1 MQLSIVTTLYKSSNY
16 VNEFYQRISAEAR
29 KITNDYEIIFVDD
42 GSPDDSLQ
50 KAVALHKEDQ
60 KVKVIELSSNFGHY
74 KAIMTGLK
82 YAKGKY
88 IFLLDSDL
96 EEEPE
101 LLGQFWQELQEDED
115 MDVVYG
121 VQESRKGKIFER
133 WSGQLF
139 WNLFNKISSTKIPSN
154 ITTVRLMK
162 ENYVRAL
169 ISFEERE
176 IFIAG
181 IYYLAGF
188 KQKAIIIKKLS
199 ISKTT
204 YTFKNK
210 INIAIDSIT
219 SFTNFPLRIIFN
231 LGFSIS
237 LLSFFYILWI
247 IYNKLFLN
255 ISMLGWTSLIVSV
268 WFLGGLILI
277 SIGVIGIYISK
288 IFNET
293 KKRPYT
299 IIRNIFD

>member
-1 MQLSIVTTLYKSSNY
+1 
-16 VNEFYQRISAEAR
+16 
-29 KITNDYEIIFVDD
+29 
-42 GSPDDSLQ
+42 
-50 KAVALHKEDQ
+50 
-60 KVKVIELSSNFGHY
+60 
-74 KAIMTGLK
+74 
-82 YAKGKY
+82 
-88 IFLLDSDL
+88 
-96 EEEPE
+96 
-101 LLGQFWQELQEDED
+101 
-115 MDVVYG
+115 
-121 VQESRKGKIFER
+121 
-133 WSGQLF
+133 
-139 WNLFNKISSTKIPSN
+139 
-154 ITTVRLMK
+154 MK

-169 ISFEERE
+169 TSFEERE

-188 KQKAIIIKKLS
+188 KQKVIIIKKLS

-219 SFTNFPLRIIFN
+219 SFTNFPLRLIFN

>member
-1 MQLSIVTTLYKSSNY
+1 MV
-16 VNEFYQRISAEAR
+16 
-29 KITNDYEIIFVDD
+29 
-42 GSPDDSLQ
+42 
-50 KAVALHKEDQ
+50 
-60 KVKVIELSSNFGHY
+60 
-74 KAIMTGLK
+74 TGLK

>member
-169 ISFEERE
+169 TSFEERE

-188 KQKAIIIKKLS
+188 KQKVIIIKKLS

-219 SFTNFPLRIIFN
+219 SFTNFPLRLIFN